1 MTEKNVTTIV
11 SADALDPAR
20 LRYLGDK
27 EINVYIDGKKAD
39 LVKIETV
46 PKPTDDDPEA
56 KATSLYFKTS
66 SIYYIPS
73 AE

>member
-1 MTEKNVTTIV
+1 MTEKNVTTVV
-11 SADALDPAR
+11 SADALDPSR
-20 LRYLGDK
+20 LRYICDK

-56 KATSLYFKTS
+56 KATSLYFR
-66 SIYYIPS
+66 S

>member
-11 SADALDPAR
+11 SADALDPSR
-20 LRYLGDK
+20 LRYLSDR
-27 EINVYIDGKKAD
+27 EITVYIDGKKAD

-56 KATSLYFKTS
+56 KATSLYFR
-66 SIYYIPS
+66 S